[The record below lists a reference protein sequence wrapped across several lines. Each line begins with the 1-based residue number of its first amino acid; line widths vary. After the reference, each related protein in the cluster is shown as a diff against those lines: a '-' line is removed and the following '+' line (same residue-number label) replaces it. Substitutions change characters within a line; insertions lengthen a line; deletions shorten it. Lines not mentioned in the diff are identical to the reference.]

1 VKEKDTML
9 PPEKEVIIAAEAPKP
24 IGPYNAGIRAGHMIY
39 TAGQLGLDRATG
51 ELVPGG
57 IEAETR
63 KALQNIQNI
72 LESAGS
78 NVGRIVKT
86 TVYLRDMGE
95 FAKMN
100 AIYAE
105 FFPTDPPARTTVEV
119 SGLPKNGAVEIE
131 AVAVLSPSS
140 GD

>member
-1 VKEKDTML
+1 ML
-9 PPEKEVIIAAEAPKP
+9 PPEKEIIIAISAPKP
-24 IGPYNAGIRAGHMIY
+24 IGPYNAGIRAGHLIF
-39 TAGQLGLDRATG
+39 TAGQLGLDRETG

-78 NVGRIVKT
+78 NMSRIVKT

-100 AIYAE
+100 GVYAE
-105 FFPTDPPARTTVEV
+105 FFPSEPPARTTIAVV
-119 SGLPKNGAVEIE
+119 GLPKNGAVEIE
-131 AVAVLSPSS
+131 AVALVAQPS

>member
-1 VKEKDTML
+1 MQ
-9 PPEKEVIIAAEAPKP
+9 PPEKEVILASGAPKP
-24 IGPYNAGIRAGHMIY
+24 IGPYNAGIRAGHLIF
-39 TAGQLGLDRATG
+39 TAGQLGLDRETG

-63 KALQNIQNI
+63 KALMNVKDI

-78 NVGRIVKT
+78 NMGCIVKT

-100 AIYAE
+100 AVYAE
-105 FFPTDPPARTTVEV
+105 FFPEEPPARTTIAVL
-119 SGLPKNGAVEIE
+119 GLPKNGAVEIE
-131 AVAVLSPSS
+131 AVAIVAQNT
-140 GD
+140 GA

>member
-1 VKEKDTML
+1 ML
-9 PPEKEVIIAAEAPKP
+9 PPEKEVIIATGAPKP
-24 IGPYNAGIRAGHMIY
+24 IGPYNAGIRAGQLIY

-78 NVGRIVKT
+78 NMSRIVKT
-86 TVYLRDMGE
+86 TVYLRDMGQ

-100 AIYAE
+100 AVYAE

-131 AVAVLSPSS
+131 AVAVLAQPS